1 MKLENNQIIT
11 EIIEVAPY
19 LAAAGNRMPFR
30 VPPGYF
36 DGFVSTVLSQV
47 NANKPNDVPEGYFD
61 QFALQMLQKVRGNEI
76 REELEGVSPL
86 LNSLPKTMPH
96 HLPEGYFEQL
106 HPTFLVEKVQKPA
119 KVISLGGASRRWKQ
133 WAAAAAILF
142 TLGISWQLFVNKPN
156 DTRAS
161 ASVSA
166 VSIDTLFTG
175 IDANSLTDYLQEEQA
190 NSAFA
195 NLLMVAQQDVE
206 TGVTQL
212 SDEEL
217 KWYLENQAV
226 EIPGT

>member
-1 MKLENNQIIT
+1 MKPENNQSIT

-36 DGFVSTVLSQV
+36 EGFVSTVLSQV
-47 NANKPNDVPEGYFD
+47 NANKANDVPEGYFD
-61 QFALQMLQKVRGNEI
+61 QFALQMVQKVRGNEV

-86 LNSLPKTMPH
+86 LNRLPKTMPH
-96 HLPEGYFEQL
+96 SLPEDYFEQWQ
-106 HPTFLVEKVQKPA
+106 PTVLKEKAQKPA
-119 KVISLGGASRRWKQ
+119 KVISLGGTSRWKQ

-142 TLGISWQLFVNKPN
+142 IMGISWQLFVNKDE
-156 DTRAS
+156 DTRAT

-166 VSIDTLFTG
+166 TSVDTLFTG
-175 IDANSLTDYLQEEQA
+175 IDANSLTEYLEEEQA

-195 NLLMVAQQDVE
+195 SLLMAAQQDVE

-217 KWYLENQAV
+217 KWYLDNQAV

>member
-1 MKLENNQIIT
+1 MKPENNQSIT

-61 QFALQMLQKVRGNEI
+61 QFALQMLQKVRGNEV
-76 REELEGVSPL
+76 REELEGVSPFM
-86 LNSLPKTMPH
+86 NSLPKTMPH
-96 HLPEGYFEQL
+96 SLPEGYFEQWQ
-106 HPTFLVEKVQKPA
+106 PTVLKEKAQKPA
-119 KVISLGGASRRWKQ
+119 KVISLGGTSRWKQ

-142 TLGISWQLFVNKPN
+142 IMGISWQLFVNKDE
-156 DTRAS
+156 DTRAT

-166 VSIDTLFTG
+166 TSVDTLFTG
-175 IDANSLTDYLQEEQA
+175 IDANSLTEYLEEEQA

-195 NLLMVAQQDVE
+195 SLLMVAQQDVE